1 MPDSSMRRE
10 SHDQHTP
17 AFSEGKAMPRHPSSK
32 PTDVELKILDVL
44 WRRGPCTV
52 RQVHDE
58 LSAERDT
65 GYSTTLKMM
74 QVMREKGLITRD
86 DSLSPQL
93 YRSAETKEQTQL
105 GMLDDLTQR
114 AFGGS
119 AGSLVMRMISADRVS
134 PEELE
139 MMQELVKKARE
150 ENQ

>member
-1 MPDSSMRRE
+1 
-10 SHDQHTP
+10 
-17 AFSEGKAMPRHPSSK
+17 MPRHPSSK

-44 WRRGPCTV
+44 WRHGPCTV
-52 RQVHDE
+52 RQVHNE
-58 LSAERDT
+58 LATERDT

-86 DSLSPQL
+86 DSVRPQL
-93 YRSAETKEQTQL
+93 YRSAETKEHTQL
-105 GMLDDLTQR
+105 CMLDDLAQR

-119 AGSLVMRMISADRVS
+119 AASLVMRMISADRVS

-139 MMQELVKKARE
+139 KMQELINKARE

>member
-1 MPDSSMRRE
+1 
-10 SHDQHTP
+10 
-17 AFSEGKAMPRHPSSK
+17 MPRHPSSK

-44 WRRGPCTV
+44 WRQGPRTV
-52 RQVHDE
+52 RQVHNE
-58 LSAERDT
+58 LAAERDT

-86 DSLSPQL
+86 DSVRPQV
-93 YRSAETKEQTQL
+93 YSSAETMEHTQL
-105 GMLDDLTQR
+105 CMLDDLAQR

-119 AGSLVMRMISADRVS
+119 AANLVMRMVSADRVS

-139 MMQELVKKARE
+139 MMQALLQKARE

>member
-1 MPDSSMRRE
+1 M
-10 SHDQHTP
+10 HN
-17 AFSEGKAMPRHPSSK
+17 
-32 PTDVELKILDVL
+32 ELAA
-44 WRRGPCTV
+44 
-52 RQVHDE
+52 Q
-58 LSAERDT
+58 RDT

-86 DSLSPQL
+86 DSVRPQL

-119 AGSLVMRMISADRVS
+119 AASLVMRMISADRVS

-150 ENQ
+150 EGE